1 MIAMNIAH
9 PSSWA
14 VVAVEKSGHENGLRS
29 ISDGDLTTEAFS
41 VIEFADINLIQFHE
55 QSTEKREAALITVEC
70 EGPVKYFTLRQI
82 DIVSNARFVEVF
94 AGDEYVVTVKGEIS
108 TTNDCGTN
116 GYQFSHQLRQQIM
129 TNQLR
134 LKFLSIKNRPN
145 PSTVMEVPKLDS
157 AAIALHLIKL
167 SLSVIR
173 HGCRGGQPDESIA
186 ASRPLAI
193 PPHMFDA
200 KEVYPSSGNVLSSA
214 VVLEMMMQQQCQ
226 GPQKEAGSSIPAFA
240 GVSSGPPSTNSQQPT
255 SNSLGISELMMM
267 KSVLLSNIEQLLDKK
282 LAPLHERLDRMQT
295 RLDEHLSIVAG
306 TERGI
311 KAEIDENENARMKA
325 EIHDSSGLD
334 VEQEDRKYSIEQ
346 ITNINVEDAS
356 SSSNNIN
363 VGPET
368 LTVSHNDADDLNTE
382 FVFVQSLLPTI
393 EDNLGSRTCNIA
405 IDNVQ
410 TVNAADADSALKGD
424 MKDLMMLLRKSNSLF

>member
-1 MIAMNIAH
+1 MNIAH

-14 VVAVEKSGHENGLRS
+14 LVAVEKSGLINGLRS
-29 ISDGDLTTEAFS
+29 TSDGDLTTEAFS

-70 EGPVKYFTLRQI
+70 EGPMKYFTLRQI
-82 DIVSNARFVEVF
+82 DIVSNARFIEVF
-94 AGDEYVVTVKGEIS
+94 AGDEYLVTVKGEIS

-134 LKFLSIKNRPN
+134 LKFLSIKNRPT

-157 AAIALHLIKL
+157 AATALHLIKL

-173 HGCRGGQPDESIA
+173 HGCKGGQHAESIS

-193 PPHMFDA
+193 PPQMFVA

-295 RLDEHLSIVAG
+295 RFDEHLAFKAG
-306 TERGI
+306 AERAI

-325 EIHDSSGLD
+325 EMHDSSGAD
-334 VEQEDRKYSIEQ
+334 VEQEDRKCSIEQ
-346 ITNINVEDAS
+346 ITNINIGDAS
-356 SSSNNIN
+356 SSSNDTN